1 MPFLVA
7 SPPGWV
13 YAAVTNSINC
23 KVFATWGERRVR
35 EKKYGRESL
44 LTRGKMKG
52 NQVCWYIKRG
62 KSLSLCA
69 FLSQFIPLRW
79 NIIKSGCAI
88 SRAGARACG
97 SSRQALRPFLLWL
110 LSRNTA
116 KSSSADDATR
126 LPLLCVFLIFRAPAA
141 FIFNFTLKP
150 LSGAINHSRRAKCR
164 SNFKRLTQ
172 YLTQTL
178 ETVHSHCTTLAA
190 CKRKKAA
197 EWMEK
202 KTVNTYRN
210 CQARKLPME
219 NTHQNHRDPLLV
231 LMIDDKLNLTS

>member
-1 MPFLVA
+1 MPFFCHRA
-7 SPPGWV
+7 GWV
-13 YAAVTNSINC
+13 YAAVTNSIKC

-35 EKKYGRESL
+35 AAEKIWSPVSL

-52 NQVCWYIKRG
+52 NQVCWYIKSG

-88 SRAGARACG
+88 SRARAGARAAPVRRHYAH
-97 SSRQALRPFLLWL
+97 SYYDYWVATQQKAAARQR
-110 LSRNTA
+110 
-116 KSSSADDATR
+116 R
-126 LPLLCVFLIFRAPAA
+126 LPLLCVFLIFRTPAA

-178 ETVHSHCTTLAA
+178 GNRTLAHDSR
-190 CKRKKAA
+190 CLQDGCRMGKKRRIPTAIFEPESCLGKLF
-197 EWMEK
+197 
-202 KTVNTYRN
+202 RN
-210 CQARKLPME
+210 CCRFTIGIYGWGL
-219 NTHQNHRDPLLV
+219 
-231 LMIDDKLNLTS
+231 